1 MKKAI
6 IASLTLLFV
15 QAAAFAQTPVV
26 TNPDTDTKIEK
37 KGGRKEN
44 KKDRKEEGGKKK
56 GSAGDRAAQYSQE
69 LKSKLGLSDDQ
80 YQKVLAVN
88 TECINRKDATKGN
101 KDKSAKD
108 EIKAYRQAEFQKIF
122 TPQQLTTYQSLHKK
136 GHDGDDHR
144 KGDREDRGD
153 KKGKGK
159 GRGEG
164 KPKEGDS
171 KENK

>member
-6 IASLTLLFV
+6 IASLTLLFLQV
-15 QAAAFAQTPVV
+15 VAFAQTPVV
-26 TNPDTDTKIEK
+26 ENPETETKTEK
-37 KGGRKEN
+37 RGGRKEG

-56 GSAGDRAAQYSQE
+56 GSAGDRATQYSQE
-69 LKSKLGLSDDQ
+69 LKSKLALSDDQ

-101 KDKSAKD
+101 KDKNAKD

-122 TPQQLTTYQSLHKK
+122 TPQQLTSYQSLNKK
-136 GHDGDDHR
+136 GHDGDEHG
-144 KGDREDRGD
+144 KGDREGKR
-153 KKGKGK
+153 GKGK

-164 KPKEGDS
+164 KPKDDDS

>member
-15 QAAAFAQTPVV
+15 QVAAFAQTPVV
-26 TNPDTDTKIEK
+26 QNPEAETKIEK
-37 KGGRKEN
+37 GGGRKEG

-56 GSAGDRAAQYSQE
+56 GSAEGKATQYSQE
-69 LKSKLGLSDDQ
+69 LKSKLVLSDDQ

-101 KDKSAKD
+101 KDKNAKN
-108 EIKAYRQAEFQKIF
+108 EIKAYRLAEFQKIF
-122 TPQQLTTYQSLHKK
+122 TPQQLVTYQSLNKK
-136 GHDGDDHR
+136 GHDGDEHG
-144 KGDREDRGD
+144 KGDGKR
-153 KKGKGK
+153 GKGK

-164 KPKEGDS
+164 KPKGDDS